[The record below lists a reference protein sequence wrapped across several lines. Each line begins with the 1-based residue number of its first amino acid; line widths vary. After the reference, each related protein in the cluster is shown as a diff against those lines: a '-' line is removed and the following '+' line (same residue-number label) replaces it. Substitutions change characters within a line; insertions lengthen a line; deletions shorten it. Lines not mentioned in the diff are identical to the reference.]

1 MTATGESVH
10 ALPSLYPLGNRMT
23 DPKIEASK
31 MFKPEQPASNLS
43 DYEREQLAVRKNLE
57 RLKAERLAREANR

>member
-1 MTATGESVH
+1 
-10 ALPSLYPLGNRMT
+10 MT